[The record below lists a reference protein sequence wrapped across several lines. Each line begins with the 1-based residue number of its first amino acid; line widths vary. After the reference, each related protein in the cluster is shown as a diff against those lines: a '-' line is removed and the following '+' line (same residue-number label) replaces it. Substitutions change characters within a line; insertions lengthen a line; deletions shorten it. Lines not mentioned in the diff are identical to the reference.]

1 MKSVGKA
8 CIVTEIAGWYRSEI
22 CDFGQPM
29 RVFVPFGRN
38 GEFAGN
44 ESQEQPK
51 MQTACKNYLRNRK
64 EYVISKHIKAAKVYS
79 TSFSP

>member
-8 CIVTEIAGWYRSEI
+8 GIVTEIAGWHWCEI

-29 RVFVPFGRN
+29 HVFVPFRRN
-38 GEFAGN
+38 GDFVGN

-51 MQTACKNYLRNRK
+51 MQAACKNYLHNRK